1 MKTLSFIWILILFS
15 IDRLSAQSTIS
26 AKDAAKHIGEKV
38 TVCDRVF
45 RESNKAFAVGLYL
58 GDSTGHYFLVSIRFK
73 RQFRQTVPFGYF
85 NFKGKN
91 ICVTG
96 IINKRSYMKVDD
108 PAQIKLDPADKP
120 GN

>member
-1 MKTLSFIWILILFS
+1 MKTLGFICVLILFLTG
-15 IDRLSAQSTIS
+15 RLSAQSTIS
-26 AKDAAKHIGEKV
+26 AKDAAKHIGEKI

-45 RESNKAFAVGLYL
+45 RESNKAFTVGLYL

-73 RQFRQTVPFGYF
+73 KQFRQAVPSEYF

-108 PAQIKLDPADKP
+108 PAQIKIEPADKS